1 MGWGVC
7 GEGDA
12 LEQRDGLL
20 RLLQRLVDA
29 AELRGGKLAIAVD
42 VKPRYFALEA
52 EFGGG
57 RRRHVEVLWS
67 SRGTEEPFRVA
78 CQAMRES
85 EVDVNVLQARKL
97 LSNTPNGRK
106 ADGIGSI
113 SCSQKAL
120 QPNLCSA
127 LSVAG
132 RSAGARVPGAAREQS
147 RGELRLARSFSYFLD
162 LGQFF
167 PRSASGW
174 VGGWVGGRARKGRCV
189 GGRAGGRAERGRGA
203 HLVRAVRWLGFW
215 KFSFFCFWGL
225 FQGQAFIRP
234 ILT

>member
-42 VKPRYFALEA
+42 VEPRDFALAFDDAGLNPADWRQIRQGVAGVGLEA
-52 EFGGG
+52 ECGVGGG
-57 RRRHVEVLWS
+57 RRGHVELLWT

-147 RGELRLARSFSYFLD
+147 G
-162 LGQFF
+162 
-167 PRSASGW
+167 
-174 VGGWVGGRARKGRCV
+174 VGKG
-189 GGRAGGRAERGRGA
+189 
-203 HLVRAVRWLGFW
+203 
-215 KFSFFCFWGL
+215 
-225 FQGQAFIRP
+225 GQAG
-234 ILT
+234 